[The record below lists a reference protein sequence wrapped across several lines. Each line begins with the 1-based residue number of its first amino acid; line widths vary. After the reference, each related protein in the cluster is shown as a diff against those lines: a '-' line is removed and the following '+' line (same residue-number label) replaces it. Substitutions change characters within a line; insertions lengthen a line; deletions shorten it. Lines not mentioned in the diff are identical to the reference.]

1 MAMTR
6 DIRAGVEKCSRS
18 CEYFSVCGG
27 GAPVNKLFENGSFA
41 SGSTRFCALTQMAP
55 VDLIIDAF
63 ARLQH
68 RVDGDAPAEL
78 SGAVS
83 RHARHV
89 QNDVA
94 AVRTHGN

>member
-1 MAMTR
+1 
-6 DIRAGVEKCSRS
+6 
-18 CEYFSVCGG
+18 
-27 GAPVNKLFENGSFA
+27 
-41 SGSTRFCALTQMAP
+41 MAP